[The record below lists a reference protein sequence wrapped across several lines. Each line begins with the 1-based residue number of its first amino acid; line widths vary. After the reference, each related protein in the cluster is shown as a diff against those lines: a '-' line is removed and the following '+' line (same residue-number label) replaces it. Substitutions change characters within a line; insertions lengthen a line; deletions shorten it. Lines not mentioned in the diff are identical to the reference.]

1 MIFLG
6 LASNYTA
13 KDIWRH
19 SFAAGTKKDYDAL
32 ESALAKKYNSDPS
45 RVSLIFSGRSAI
57 SLALKSFLASDKV
70 EKGDHV
76 AVNAFT
82 CHAVLEAIKNAK
94 LEPVFV
100 DLEKTISGEILPN
113 YSAKNLEEL
122 AKADK
127 KLKVFILQ
135 NTFGFPV
142 DIRQFEKVKDKY
154 RLLLLEDLAHCAGRK
169 YPDGREI
176 GTVGEAACL
185 SFGKGKSLDTTTG
198 GAVVLRDEAINF
210 PKSFNKANLKRR
222 EFAGGPASRAS
233 WYPFLAAVARGL
245 SHLHLEKFWLGFLL
259 KVHAI
264 ERSADTALRE
274 DTTVSF
280 WQAKLALRQLNQLKN
295 SPLREF
301 YVVTDREAC
310 LKELKKHGYR
320 LEEFWY
326 EVPVAPERYYKKAN
340 FPVKDCP
347 NAVFFAEHVVN
358 LPTWYK
364 STRHA
369 KEVAAAKKIIKTY
382 ATKGK

>member
-142 DIRQFEKVKDKY
+142 DIQIGR
-154 RLLLLEDLAHCAGRK
+154 AH
-169 YPDGREI
+169 
-176 GTVGEAACL
+176 V
-185 SFGKGKSLDTTTG
+185 
-198 GAVVLRDEAINF
+198 
-210 PKSFNKANLKRR
+210 
-222 EFAGGPASRAS
+222 
-233 WYPFLAAVARGL
+233 
-245 SHLHLEKFWLGFLL
+245 
-259 KVHAI
+259 
-264 ERSADTALRE
+264 
-274 DTTVSF
+274 
-280 WQAKLALRQLNQLKN
+280 
-295 SPLREF
+295 
-301 YVVTDREAC
+301 
-310 LKELKKHGYR
+310 
-320 LEEFWY
+320 
-326 EVPVAPERYYKKAN
+326 
-340 FPVKDCP
+340 
-347 NAVFFAEHVVN
+347 
-358 LPTWYK
+358 
-364 STRHA
+364 
-369 KEVAAAKKIIKTY
+369 
-382 ATKGK
+382 